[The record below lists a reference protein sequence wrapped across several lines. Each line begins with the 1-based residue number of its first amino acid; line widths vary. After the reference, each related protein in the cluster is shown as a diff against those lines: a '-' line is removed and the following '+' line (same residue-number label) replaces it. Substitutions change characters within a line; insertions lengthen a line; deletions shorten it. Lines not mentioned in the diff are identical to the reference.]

1 MPASELCFLPA
12 AELAELIRSRRV
24 SAVELMQAHIAQIE
38 RVNPQVNAVV
48 TFHPERSLARA
59 READAKQARG
69 EPLHLLHGLPTAHK
83 DLVPTRGVRTTWG
96 SPIYRDFVPDED
108 ALIVERQAAA
118 GAISVG
124 KTNTPEFG
132 AGAQTFNAVFGA
144 TRNPYD
150 LSRTCGGSSG
160 GAAVALAC
168 GMVPIAD
175 GSDLGGSLRNPAS
188 FCNVVGLRGSA
199 GRVPKHP
206 SRLAWNT
213 LSVEGAMGRTVQDV
227 ALLMQAISGP
237 DARVPISLTEPGSLF
252 ARPLG
257 RDFAGTR
264 IAWAPALGGLAPV
277 DAHVVA
283 AMEKQRSTFESLG
296 CATFEAIADFSDA
309 REVFHVQRAMIFAAS
324 HAEHLRQH
332 RELLKDTVIWNIEQ
346 GLALTAEQ
354 IAAAELKRTQMFQ
367 RVHEFFERYEFL
379 VLPTAQ
385 VLPFPVEEQW
395 VREIDGRPMADYLEW
410 MTSCWLIT
418 VTGHPAVSVPCGFSP
433 EGLPIGL
440 QIVGRYRDDFGVLQ
454 LAYAFQQAT
463 EFWKRAPRLAA

>member
-1 MPASELCFLPA
+1 MPASELCFLTA
-12 AELAELIRSRRV
+12 TELAELVRRREI
-24 SAVELMQAHIAQIE
+24 SAVELMQAHLAQVE
-38 RVNPQVNAVV
+38 RVNPQVNAIV
-48 TFHPERSLARA
+48 TFHPERALARA
-59 READAKQARG
+59 RDADAKQARG

-83 DLVPTRGVRTTWG
+83 DLLPTRGVRTTWG

-132 AGAQTFNAVFGA
+132 AGAQTFNAVVGA

-150 LSRTCGGSSG
+150 PARTCGGSSG

-188 FCNVVGLRGSA
+188 FCNVVGLRASA
-199 GRVPKHP
+199 GRVPRHP
-206 SRLAWNT
+206 TALAWNT
-213 LSVEGAMGRTVQDV
+213 LSVEGAMGRTVEDV
-227 ALLMQAISGP
+227 ALMMQAISGP

-252 ARPLG
+252 AGPLA
-257 RDFAGTR
+257 RDLAGTR
-264 IAWAPALGGLAPV
+264 VAWAPALGGLAPV
-277 DAHVVA
+277 DARVVA
-283 AMEKQRSTFESLG
+283 AIEAQR
-296 CATFEAIADFSDA
+296 ATFEAFGCRTEEAIRDFADA
-309 REVFHVQRAMIFAAS
+309 REIFHVQRAMIFAAG
-324 HAEHLRQH
+324 HGEHLRQH
-332 RELLKDTVIWNIEQ
+332 RELLKDTVTWNIEQ
-346 GLALTAEQ
+346 GLKLTAAQ
-354 IAAAELKRTQMFQ
+354 IAEAELKRTQLFR
-367 RVHEFFERYEFL
+367 RVHAFFERYEFL

-395 VREIDGRPMADYLEW
+395 VREIDGKPMRDYLEW

-433 EGLPIGL
+433 EGLPIGV

-463 EFWKRAPRLAA
+463 NFRQQAPRLAA

>member
-1 MPASELCFLPA
+1 MPASDLCFLTA
-12 AELAELIRSRRV
+12 TELAELIRMRRV
-24 SAVELMQAHIAQIE
+24 SALELMQAHIAQIE
-38 RVNPQVNAVV
+38 RANPQVNAIV
-48 TFHPERSLARA
+48 TFHPERSLERARA
-59 READAKQARG
+59 ADARQARG

-83 DLVPTRGVRTTWG
+83 DLLPTRGIRTTWG
-96 SPIYRDFVPDED
+96 STIYRDFVPDED
-108 ALIVERQAAA
+108 ALIVGRQAAA

-175 GSDLGGSLRNPAS
+175 GSDLGGSLRNPAG

-206 SRLAWNT
+206 ARLAWNT
-213 LSVEGAMGRTVQDV
+213 LSVEGAMGRTVEDV

-237 DARVPISLTEPGSLF
+237 DSRVPISLAEPGSLF
-252 ARPLG
+252 ARPLE

-277 DAHVVA
+277 DARVVA
-283 AMEKQRSTFESLG
+283 ALNAQRP
-296 CATFEAIADFSDA
+296 TFEALGCLTEEDIADFTDA
-309 REVFHVQRAMIFAAS
+309 REIFHVQRAQIFAAS
-324 HAEHLRQH
+324 HADLLARH
-332 RELLKDTVIWNIEQ
+332 RDQLKDTVIWNIEQ
-346 GLALTAEQ
+346 GLKLTAAQ
-354 IAAAELKRTQMFQ
+354 IAAADLKRTQLFQ
-367 RVHEFFERYEFL
+367 RVHAFFERYEFL

-385 VLPFPVEEQW
+385 VLPFPVEEPW
-395 VREIDGRPMADYLEW
+395 VREIDGKPMRDYLEW
-410 MTSCWLIT
+410 MTSCWLVT
-418 VTGHPAVSVPCGFSP
+418 VAGHPAVSVPCGFSP
-433 EGLPIGL
+433 EGLPIGV

-463 EFWKRAPRLAA
+463 RFWKQAPRLAV